1 MLKRDLTDV
10 LFRKNIINELKA
22 KRNKVIQSTNEILS
36 EVDKKKEEADLHIQK
51 KNNIEAE
58 FKKYI
63 QNMNDAAT
71 NILRD
76 YEESVKIKQI
86 WTIIHG
92 TW

>member
-86 WTIIHG
+86 
-92 TW
+92 